1 MGEEGK
7 TNIPQI
13 FLSTVLTMYCRVGN
27 ARLKIHRLYYQLF
40 NNAGGD
46 GKTKSRGKVVQLK
59 CTHCKETFSGAWDLM
74 FHVQNAHSLNIYT
87 LGDQRLVSTA
97 ISYILC
103 RKKWRISMRTGNDK
117 SAFYVFFV
125 VEFLRFCCNYSNNL

>member
-59 CTHCKETFSGAWDLM
+59 CTHCKEIFSGAWDLM

-103 RKKWRISMRTGNDK
+103 RKK
-117 SAFYVFFV
+117 
-125 VEFLRFCCNYSNNL
+125 